1 MTTTIFVTTPCFN
14 ARETIDNTILSVV
27 TQEGDFSIRYHIQ
40 DGGSTDGTRER
51 LEWWARRLQSKA
63 FPIQCLGLD
72 FSFASAQ
79 DEGMYDAICLGFEA
93 MDVGANDFMTWIN
106 ADDIL
111 MAGALSFVASV
122 DRQFAPQQVSWVG
135 GAACVMRDGMT
146 IASYDRAIPR
156 SALRAGLCDG
166 IHWAFLQQEGTFFR
180 KWLWNSIDPDRTFR
194 PMKLAGDWNLWRL
207 FAGKSALV
215 QWKVPLGGFRTG
227 GDQLSVRQ
235 RDQYM
240 AEMEALAPT
249 EARRAALAALPE
261 DGMVK
266 RRLFSLDYKSGALT
280 VSDEVRNGQ
289 FQHHHQK
296 VFGGDSKVALKE
308 APLTKICTGEL
319 GVPHED
325 AEACTSFEGNILA
338 FDREW
343 QFPAV
348 TEQHAF
354 HRMRAVNAVP
364 EGVTYVAYPWATL
377 IDKIQTKARDA
388 HIYLREF
395 RTFCRELPKDTVK
408 VTVCQHILLRRF
420 LYLFEQAGI
429 HEVFWT
435 HATWDDVS
443 DTQATVRLHPFP
455 LYPVQVTKEAAE
467 DTAERPYLFSF
478 IGAKSNKY
486 YLTRAREWILDRLA
500 DHPRGL
506 IIGRDSW
513 HYNKVVYEHQIRKTA
528 GAGDA
533 LIDQSA
539 TDQFKMSL
547 QQSIFSLCP
556 AGSGPNSIRLWES
569 IGAGSIP
576 VILADTYAPP
586 GDIKLWEQGAL
597 FCEETPEAIE
607 ALPARLAEVAAD
619 PERLAAMRKAMRQLW
634 LLYGPESFIS
644 DVQHFMLERAGGQGE
659 ASPVEADGPG
669 TFLDRLVGEMQ
680 DRQTLSQE
688 DALLLLRTASS
699 EMLIAGGVNGDRLS
713 DGTTLGQLL
722 VLAREALPKDHPTLV
737 HFDRVLTHLEGRTP
751 VLAAPAPT
759 RGEGPRICLFGR
771 HSNRTPLSYAPFQ
784 RLAEG
789 RVQFVAEPARA
800 DVVMTGFN
808 LDLREN
814 AKTFAELAE
823 SHADARVMV
832 ISEEPLWD
840 SVWSGGF
847 AEQDRVMTLEGKDV
861 AYRFLNHQN
870 SSVFDFER
878 IPYFLLT
885 NDDFLTRYGI
895 LLSRQTDRTPAE
907 MLAHWQAAPV
917 SAAFFAEVRDDVRY
931 AQSFPDQDVHGLS
944 VYRTEVARL
953 VTGENVLR
961 EGKGWATKA
970 RRQDLVDWHLDKLA
984 ALDGRV
990 RVASAFE
997 NTHQNAYIS
1006 EKIFDAFAVGG
1017 LPTYYAGPQHRVLD
1031 LVPTTSMLN
1040 TYGMTAEAAAEAV
1053 AGFVPD
1059 EAFARSWLETAG
1071 QLRDRFTDTAAVLA
1085 ERRRVLDAVLSEVEA
1100 FL

>member
-1 MTTTIFVTTPCFN
+1 MTTTIFVTTPCYN
-14 ARETIDNTILSVV
+14 ARETIDSTILSVV
-27 TQEGDFSIRYHIQ
+27 TQEGDFSVRYHIQ

-51 LEWWARRLQSKA
+51 LEWWARRLQSRA
-63 FPIQCLGLD
+63 FPIQCLGLE
-72 FSFASAQ
+72 FSFASAR

-93 MDVGANDFMTWIN
+93 MDVGSNDFMTWIN

-111 MAGALSFVASV
+111 MPGALSFVASV

-135 GAACVMRDGMT
+135 GGACVMRDGMT

-180 KWLWNSIDPDRTFR
+180 KWLWNSIDPNTTFR

-207 FAGKSALV
+207 FATKSALV

-235 RDQYM
+235 RDTYM
-240 AEMEALAPT
+240 AEMEALAST
-249 EARRAALAALPE
+249 EARRAALASLPE

-266 RRLFSLDYKSGALT
+266 RRLFSMDYKSGALT

-296 VFGGDSKVALKE
+296 VFGADSKVALKE
-308 APLTKICTGEL
+308 APLAEIYRGEL

-395 RTFCRELPKDTVK
+395 RTFCRELPQDTIK
-408 VTVCQHILLRRF
+408 VTVCQHILMRRF
-420 LYLFEQAGI
+420 LHLFEQAGI

-435 HATWDDVS
+435 HATWEDVAE
-443 DTQATVRLHPFP
+443 TQALVRLYPFP
-455 LYPVQVTKEAAE
+455 LYPVQVTQEAAE
-467 DTAERPYLFSF
+467 DKAERPYLFSF

-486 YLTRAREWILDRLA
+486 YLTRAREWILDLLA

-513 HYNKVVYEHQIRKTA
+513 HYNKVVYEHQIKKTA
-528 GAGDA
+528 GVGDA

-586 GDIKLWEQGAL
+586 GDLRLWQQGAL
-597 FCEETPEAIE
+597 FCEETPEAIQ
-607 ALPARLAEVAAD
+607 ALPDRLAEVAAD
-619 PERLAAMRKAMRQLW
+619 PVRLAAMRKAMRQLW
-634 LLYGPESFIS
+634 LLYGPDSFIS
-644 DVQHFMLERAGGQGE
+644 DVQHFMLEKGGGQGAVTVPSE
-659 ASPVEADGPG
+659 RPG

-680 DRQTLSQE
+680 DRQTLAQD

-699 EMLIAGGVNGDRLS
+699 DMLIKSEIDADLLS
-713 DGTTLGQLL
+713 DATTAGQLMM
-722 VLAREALPKDHPTLV
+722 LAREALPKGHPALV
-737 HFDRVLTHLEGRTP
+737 QFDRVVKHLEGCTSA
-751 VLAAPAPT
+751 LASPAAS
-759 RGEGPRICLFGR
+759 RGAGPRICLFGR
-771 HSNRTPLSYAPFQ
+771 HANRTPLAYAPFQ

-789 RVQFVAEPARA
+789 RVQVVEDPALA

-814 AKTFAELAE
+814 AETFAELAVNR
-823 SHADARVMV
+823 AGTRVMV

-847 AEQDRVMTLEGKDV
+847 AERDRVMKLKDQDV

-870 SSVFDFER
+870 SDVFAFDR

-895 LLSRQTDRTPAE
+895 LLSRQVGRVPAE

-917 SAAFFAEVRDDVRY
+917 TAAFFAEVRDDERY
-931 AQSFPDQDVHGLS
+931 GQSFPDQQIHGLS
-944 VYRTEVARL
+944 NYRTEVARR
-953 VTGENVLR
+953 VTGANVVR

-1017 LPTYYAGPQHRVLD
+1017 IPTYYAGPQHRVLD
-1031 LVPTTSMLN
+1031 LVPATSMLN
-1040 TYGMTAEAAAEAV
+1040 TFGMTAEAAAEIIT
-1053 AGFVPD
+1053 GFVPD
-1059 EAFARSWLETAG
+1059 EAFAQSWLETAEE
-1071 QLRDRFTDTAAVLA
+1071 LRKRFTDTAAVSA